1 MLLPAACCRSNTF
14 VCTGQ
19 RLGCSGCIVM
29 YLWSCFKEALCNC
42 PFGYIRGISFHLSV
56 FSFFQAWFSSTR
68 ANPGWI
74 CMKQT
79 KTRARLIRTCDMR
92 AHPYTFF
99 FLFFSLLLFQL
110 LDKLWSQV
118 SALLPPGTCLQ
129 FLSRIGF
136 SIPTARRLSSNVANS
151 RFRAFR

>member
-1 MLLPAACCRSNTF
+1 
-14 VCTGQ
+14 
-19 RLGCSGCIVM
+19 
-29 YLWSCFKEALCNC
+29 
-42 PFGYIRGISFHLSV
+42 
-56 FSFFQAWFSSTR
+56 
-68 ANPGWI
+68 
-74 CMKQT
+74 MKQT

-129 FLSRIGF
+129 FLSCAGF
-136 SIPTARRLSSNVANS
+136 SIPTARRFSSIVANS
-151 RFRAFR
+151 RFRAFRELIWEQEKVPSNFYEYALGGTRTHEIDL